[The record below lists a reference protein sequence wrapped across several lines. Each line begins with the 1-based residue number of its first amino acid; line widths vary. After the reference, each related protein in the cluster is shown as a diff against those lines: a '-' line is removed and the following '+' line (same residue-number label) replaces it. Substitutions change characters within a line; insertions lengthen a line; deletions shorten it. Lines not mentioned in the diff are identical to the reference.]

1 MISACILLLCIGAAS
16 QFVLAYCRTLL
27 LTYEKVSISPST
39 LEVTGY
45 TGESWQPQE
54 FDRLMGLARIA
65 PNLLDDASEIR
76 AVTAYYSVVNFA
88 GSMIAPFSSAA
99 REWVQQE
106 LSRCTYF
113 AAVTLDRRL
122 APLIN

>member
-1 MISACILLLCIGAAS
+1 
-16 QFVLAYCRTLL
+16 
-27 LTYEKVSISPST
+27 
-39 LEVTGY
+39 
-45 TGESWQPQE
+45 
-54 FDRLMGLARIA
+54 MGLARIA

>member
-1 MISACILLLCIGAAS
+1 MIAACILLLSFGAAS

-27 LTYEKVSISPST
+27 LTYEKVSLSAGT
-39 LEVTGY
+39 LDLTGL
-45 TGESWQPQE
+45 TGESWQPLD

-65 PNLLDDASEIR
+65 PTLLDDAVEIR
-76 AVTAYYSVVNFA
+76 AVTAYYRVVNFS
-88 GSMIAPFSSAA
+88 GRIVAPFSSAA

-122 APLIN
+122 APLVN